1 MTGTTHTDVLI
12 AGAGIAGLTA
22 ALALHARGLR
32 VTVLEAA
39 AQLQPLGVG
48 INLQPAAADALGEL
62 GLRDD
67 LASFAIPTS
76 QSLYLTQDGVELARR
91 SFGGAVQ
98 QFSVHRGQLQMML
111 YTAAT
116 ARLPEG
122 SIITG
127 ARVESARDEGN
138 SVTVRTTGGDEYTGS
153 AVLAADG
160 VHSPLR
166 AQLHPGPD
174 AYLSEG
180 TTMYR
185 GTCDA
190 GEPFLDGRSMV
201 LVYGANA
208 TRFLTY
214 PISREAESAGRS
226 LINWVAMVPGHTA
239 TELDDNGIRNVP
251 TAAADVVGLV
261 RGWGFTWLDIEGLV
275 AASDD
280 VLEYP
285 MVDRE
290 PLDSWGQGRVTLLGD
305 AAHPMY
311 PIGAN
316 GGSQAILDAMSLAR
330 HLAPTPGD
338 GPAGDIPAALRAY
351 ENERRPVTT
360 SVSLANRRLN
370 ATERGIAAKSAD
382 ELREMSETGEFNRI
396 QEAYARG
403 DFDAV

>member
-1 MTGTTHTDVLI
+1 MTGTTHAEVVI

-62 GLRDD
+62 DLRAD

-91 SFGGAVQ
+91 SFGGEVQ

-111 YTAAT
+111 YAAAT
-116 ARLPEG
+116 ARLPAG
-122 SIITG
+122 SIVTG
-127 ARVESARDEGN
+127 ARVESTREAGD
-138 SVTVRTTGGDEYTGS
+138 SVAVRTTDGAEYVAS

-166 AQLHPGPD
+166 SQLHPGADP
-174 AYLSEG
+174 YLSEG

-190 GEPFLDGRSMV
+190 EQPFLDGRSMV

-214 PISREAESAGRS
+214 PISREAESKGRS
-226 LINWVAMVPGHTA
+226 LINWVAMVPGHGP
-239 TELDDNGIRNVP
+239 TELDDSGIRNIP
-251 TAAADVVGLV
+251 TAATDVVALV

-290 PLDSWGQGRVTLLGD
+290 PLDSWGRGRVTLLGD

-330 HLAPTPGD
+330 HLAPVAGG
-338 GPAGDIPAALRAY
+338 GPAADIPAALRAY
-351 ENERRPVTT
+351 EDERRPVTT
-360 SVSLANRRLN
+360 AVSQANRRLN

-382 ELREMSETGEFNRI
+382 ELREMSESGEFNRI

>member
-1 MTGTTHTDVLI
+1 MNDTSRADVII

-32 VTVLEAA
+32 ATVLEAA
-39 AQLQPLGVG
+39 AELQPLGVG

-62 GLRDD
+62 DLRDN
-67 LASFAIPTS
+67 LESFAIPTS

-91 SFGGAVQ
+91 SFGGKVQ

-111 YTAAT
+111 YAAAT
-116 ARLPEG
+116 ARLEEG

-127 ARVESARDEGN
+127 ARVESAREERS
-138 SVTVRTTGGDEYTGS
+138 SVTVRTTDGHEYTAS

-166 AQLHPGPD
+166 SQLHPGADP
-174 AYLSEG
+174 YLSEG

-185 GTCDA
+185 GTCAAD
-190 GEPFLDGRSMV
+190 EPFLDGRSMV
-201 LVYGANA
+201 LVYGEDA

-214 PISREAESAGRS
+214 PISREAESQGRS
-226 LINWVAMVPGHTA
+226 LINWVTMVPGHDA
-239 TELDDNGIRNVP
+239 TELDDDGLRNVP
-251 TAAADVVGLV
+251 TAATDVVPMV
-261 RGWGFTWLDIEGLV
+261 RGWGFAWLDIEGLV

-280 VLEYP
+280 VLEYR

-290 PLDSWGQGRVTLLGD
+290 PLNSWGQGRITLLGD

-330 HLAPTPGD
+330 HLVPTSG
-338 GPAGDIPAALRAY
+338 GGLAGDVTAAMRAY
-351 ENERRPVTT
+351 EDERRPVTT
-360 SVSLANRRLN
+360 SVSQANRRLN
-370 ATERGIAAKSAD
+370 ATERSIAAKSAD
-382 ELREMSETGEFNRI
+382 ALREMSETGEFNRI

>member
-1 MTGTTHTDVLI
+1 MTDTSRADVLI

-67 LASFAIPTS
+67 LATFAIPTS

-91 SFGGAVQ
+91 SFGGRVQ

-111 YTAAT
+111 YAAAT
-116 ARLPEG
+116 ARLPQG

-127 ARVESARDEGN
+127 ARVESAREEG
-138 SVTVRTTGGDEYTGS
+138 SGVTVRTTDGDEYTAS
-153 AVLAADG
+153 VVLAADG

-166 AQLHPGPD
+166 SQLHPGADP
-174 AYLSEG
+174 YLSEG

-190 GEPFLDGRSMV
+190 DEPFLDGRSMV
-201 LVYGANA
+201 LVYGENA

-214 PISREAESAGRS
+214 PISREAESQGRS
-226 LINWVAMVPGHTA
+226 LINWVAMVPGHEA
-239 TELDDNGIRNVP
+239 RELDHGGIGNVP
-251 TAAADVVGLV
+251 TAATDVVPLV

-305 AAHPMY
+305 AAHLMY

-316 GGSQAILDAMSLAR
+316 GGSQAILDAMSIAR
-330 HLAPTPGD
+330 HLVPTPGG
-338 GPAGDIPAALRAY
+338 GPAGDVTAALRAY
-351 ENERRPVTT
+351 EDERRPVTT
-360 SVSLANRRLN
+360 SVSQANRRLN

>member
-1 MTGTTHTDVLI
+1 MTGTGHTDVLI

-39 AQLQPLGVG
+39 GQLQPLGVG

-127 ARVESARDEGN
+127 ARVASARDEGS

-166 AQLHPGPD
+166 AQLHPGTASTVQPRC
-174 AYLSEG
+174 SPP
-180 TTMYR
+180 TTGEQPARLRR
-185 GTCDA
+185 GTCKGRADIHNHAGGPPDRVAGRDPARADA
-190 GEPFLDGRSMV
+190 G
-201 LVYGANA
+201 
-208 TRFLTY
+208 
-214 PISREAESAGRS
+214 AGR
-226 LINWVAMVPGHTA
+226 
-239 TELDDNGIRNVP
+239 
-251 TAAADVVGLV
+251 
-261 RGWGFTWLDIEGLV
+261 
-275 AASDD
+275 
-280 VLEYP
+280 
-285 MVDRE
+285 
-290 PLDSWGQGRVTLLGD
+290 QGRAAPGNCARYRIIQTLR
-305 AAHPMY
+305 MK
-311 PIGAN
+311 
-316 GGSQAILDAMSLAR
+316 AI
-330 HLAPTPGD
+330 
-338 GPAGDIPAALRAY
+338 
-351 ENERRPVTT
+351 V
-360 SVSLANRRLN
+360 
-370 ATERGIAAKSAD
+370 
-382 ELREMSETGEFNRI
+382 
-396 QEAYARG
+396 
-403 DFDAV
+403 

>member
-1 MTGTTHTDVLI
+1 MTGTTHAEVVI

-62 GLRDD
+62 DLRAD

-91 SFGGAVQ
+91 SFGGEVQ

-111 YTAAT
+111 YAAAT
-116 ARLPEG
+116 ARLPAG
-122 SIITG
+122 SIVTG
-127 ARVESARDEGN
+127 ARVESAREAGEC
-138 SVTVRTTGGDEYTGS
+138 VAVRTTDGAEYVAS

-166 AQLHPGPD
+166 SQLHPGADP
-174 AYLSEG
+174 YLSEG

-190 GEPFLDGRSMV
+190 EQPFLDGRSMV

-214 PISREAESAGRS
+214 PISREAESEGRS
-226 LINWVAMVPGHTA
+226 LINWVAMVPGHGA
-239 TELDDNGIRNVP
+239 TELDDSGIRNIP
-251 TAAADVVGLV
+251 TAATDVVALV

-290 PLDSWGQGRVTLLGD
+290 PLDSWGRGRVTLLGD

-330 HLAPTPGD
+330 HLAPVAGG
-338 GPAGDIPAALRAY
+338 GPAADIPAALRAY
-351 ENERRPVTT
+351 EDERRPVTT
-360 SVSLANRRLN
+360 AVSQANRRLN

-382 ELREMSETGEFNRI
+382 ELREMSESGEFNRI